1 MSTEEK
7 KDVYERLTDIER
19 KIDMIIAMIEMQKRE
34 VNKEQY
40 LDFIESVQQK
50 KYVPEY
56 PITNLYDDDNDT
68 FI

>member
-7 KDVYERLTDIER
+7 KDVYDRLTDIER

>member
-7 KDVYERLTDIER
+7 KDVYDRLTDIER

-40 LDFIESVQQK
+40 LEFIEMVQK
-50 KYVPEY
+50 NKHVPEY
-56 PITNLYDDDNDT
+56 PIMNLHDDDNDIT
-68 FI
+68 L

>member
-40 LDFIESVQQK
+40 LDFIESVQKK

>member
-40 LDFIESVQQK
+40 LEFIEMVQQNK
-50 KYVPEY
+50 HVPEY
-56 PITNLYDDDNDT
+56 PLMNLHDDDNDIT
-68 FI
+68 I